1 MSRSSSEL
9 KRISRDILNNR
20 YSVPMAAFLTA
31 SLIPTLIEIPFSM
44 TLGDYPGTPQLIIST
59 IADILILLIA
69 QMLDTG
75 VMLVHMN
82 MTRGQTYRIRD
93 VFTPFRNGAE
103 RFFLAAVLFDVFLV
117 IAGIPAI
124 AGVLYFYKTGVS
136 GLSGALLAAGSI
148 LGLIFT
154 FYVLL
159 TYRMVFFFLLD
170 HPHLSVRDAFRTC
183 REFMRGRRRK
193 LLYILFS
200 FLGWSALAICSFGI
214 AALWISP
221 YMTQTLLTF
230 YLDGTG
236 ELDQIPVR
244 DYDQETRRFTGSIF
258 DILWQIRSSD
268 LPFVYT
274 QLSIISHQEEF
285 TMNEKDGA
293 IRDASVLGVPK
304 NADSWPAAYVCH
316 VRRNHSRADSGQQL
330 LRRRCSTCTG
340 YIDLCR
346 YRNFIFPS
354 MFQIQ
359 GSGVSRFFLCLPRR
373 FCHDCKHGFR
383 CIRRHVQR

>member
-136 GLSGALLAAGSI
+136 GLSPI
-148 LGLIFT
+148 
-154 FYVLL
+154 
-159 TYRMVFFFLLD
+159 
-170 HPHLSVRDAFRTC
+170 AF
-183 REFMRGRRRK
+183 
-193 LLYILFS
+193 
-200 FLGWSALAICSFGI
+200 
-214 AALWISP
+214 P
-221 YMTQTLLTF
+221 
-230 YLDGTG
+230 TG
-236 ELDQIPVR
+236 
-244 DYDQETRRFTGSIF
+244 
-258 DILWQIRSSD
+258 
-268 LPFVYT
+268 
-274 QLSIISHQEEF
+274 
-285 TMNEKDGA
+285 N
-293 IRDASVLGVPK
+293 
-304 NADSWPAAYVCH
+304 
-316 VRRNHSRADSGQQL
+316 SG
-330 LRRRCSTCTG
+330 
-340 YIDLCR
+340 
-346 YRNFIFPS
+346 
-354 MFQIQ
+354 
-359 GSGVSRFFLCLPRR
+359 
-373 FCHDCKHGFR
+373 
-383 CIRRHVQR
+383 

>member
-59 IADILILLIA
+59 IADILILLIT

-136 GLSGALLAAGSI
+136 DLSGALLAAGSI

-154 FYVLL
+154 FCVLL

-170 HPHLSVRDAFRTC
+170 HPHLSVRDAFRTTQ
-183 REFMRGRRRK
+183 E
-193 LLYILFS
+193 
-200 FLGWSALAICSFGI
+200 
-214 AALWISP
+214 AALHFIQLSRLGRACH
-221 YMTQTLLTF
+221 LLF
-230 YLDGTG
+230 WHCGS
-236 ELDQIPVR
+236 LDQSL
-244 DYDQETRRFTGSIF
+244 YDADAAHF
-258 DILWQIRSSD
+258 
-268 LPFVYT
+268 
-274 QLSIISHQEEF
+274 LS
-285 TMNEKDGA
+285 
-293 IRDASVLGVPK
+293 R
-304 NADSWPAAYVCH
+304 
-316 VRRNHSRADSGQQL
+316 
-330 LRRRCSTCTG
+330 
-340 YIDLCR
+340 R
-346 YRNFIFPS
+346 YRRTGPD
-354 MFQIQ
+354 
-359 GSGVSRFFLCLPRR
+359 SRP
-373 FCHDCKHGFR
+373 
-383 CIRRHVQR
+383 

>member
-20 YSVPMAAFLTA
+20 YSVPMVAFLTA

-148 LGLIFT
+148 ALQAHPRVEKI
-154 FYVLL
+154 V
-159 TYRMVFFFLLD
+159 VIAHD
-170 HPHLSVRDAFRTC
+170 HVAFQRKVE
-183 REFMRGRRRK
+183 REFKRAEFVFVCQRAHGFAVEATRQR
-193 LLYILFS
+193 
-200 FLGWSALAICSFGI
+200 FGCGQRLRQAVI
-214 AALWISP
+214 IPDLP
-221 YMTQTLLTF
+221 
-230 YLDGTG
+230 GTG
-236 ELDQIPVR
+236 
-244 DYDQETRRFTGSIF
+244 
-258 DILWQIRSSD
+258 
-268 LPFVYT
+268 
-274 QLSIISHQEEF
+274 
-285 TMNEKDGA
+285 
-293 IRDASVLGVPK
+293 
-304 NADSWPAAYVCH
+304 
-316 VRRNHSRADSGQQL
+316 SRAAEGMS
-330 LRRRCSTCTG
+330 
-340 YIDLCR
+340 
-346 YRNFIFPS
+346 NN
-354 MFQIQ
+354 
-359 GSGVSRFFLCLPRR
+359 
-373 FCHDCKHGFR
+373 
-383 CIRRHVQR
+383 

>member
-31 SLIPTLIEIPFSM
+31 SLIPTLIELPFSM

-124 AGVLYFYKTGVS
+124 LGILYFYKTGVS

-154 FYVLL
+154 
-159 TYRMVFFFLLD
+159 
-170 HPHLSVRDAFRTC
+170 SVC
-183 REFMRGRRRK
+183 
-193 LLYILFS
+193 
-200 FLGWSALAICSFGI
+200 
-214 AALWISP
+214 
-221 YMTQTLLTF
+221 
-230 YLDGTG
+230 
-236 ELDQIPVR
+236 
-244 DYDQETRRFTGSIF
+244 
-258 DILWQIRSSD
+258 
-268 LPFVYT
+268 
-274 QLSIISHQEEF
+274 
-285 TMNEKDGA
+285 
-293 IRDASVLGVPK
+293 
-304 NADSWPAAYVCH
+304 
-316 VRRNHSRADSGQQL
+316 
-330 LRRRCSTCTG
+330 
-340 YIDLCR
+340 
-346 YRNFIFPS
+346 
-354 MFQIQ
+354 
-359 GSGVSRFFLCLPRR
+359 CLPTAW
-373 FCHDCKHGFR
+373 FSSFF
-383 CIRRHVQR
+383 

>member
-183 REFMRGRRRK
+183 RKFMRGRRRK

-200 FLGWSALAICSFGI
+200 FLGWGS
-214 AALWISP
+214 
-221 YMTQTLLTF
+221 
-230 YLDGTG
+230 
-236 ELDQIPVR
+236 LDQSL
-244 DYDQETRRFTGSIF
+244 YDADAAHF
-258 DILWQIRSSD
+258 
-268 LPFVYT
+268 
-274 QLSIISHQEEF
+274 LS
-285 TMNEKDGA
+285 
-293 IRDASVLGVPK
+293 R
-304 NADSWPAAYVCH
+304 
-316 VRRNHSRADSGQQL
+316 
-330 LRRRCSTCTG
+330 
-340 YIDLCR
+340 R
-346 YRNFIFPS
+346 YRRTGPDS
-354 MFQIQ
+354 RPRLR
-359 GSGVSRFFLCLPRR
+359 SGGKTLHRLYFLISYGKSEVLI
-373 FCHDCKHGFR
+373 CHLYIRNYQSYH
-383 CIRRHVQR
+383 IRRSLL

>member
-20 YSVPMAAFLTA
+20 YSVP
-31 SLIPTLIEIPFSM
+31 M

-148 LGLIFT
+148 LGLK
-154 FYVLL
+154 
-159 TYRMVFFFLLD
+159 
-170 HPHLSVRDAFRTC
+170 
-183 REFMRGRRRK
+183 ERRK
-193 LLYILFS
+193 PC
-200 FLGWSALAICSFGI
+200 G
-214 AALWISP
+214 
-221 YMTQTLLTF
+221 
-230 YLDGTG
+230 
-236 ELDQIPVR
+236 R
-244 DYDQETRRFTGSIF
+244 
-258 DILWQIRSSD
+258 
-268 LPFVYT
+268 
-274 QLSIISHQEEF
+274 
-285 TMNEKDGA
+285 
-293 IRDASVLGVPK
+293 
-304 NADSWPAAYVCH
+304 
-316 VRRNHSRADSGQQL
+316 
-330 LRRRCSTCTG
+330 
-340 YIDLCR
+340 
-346 YRNFIFPS
+346 
-354 MFQIQ
+354 
-359 GSGVSRFFLCLPRR
+359 
-373 FCHDCKHGFR
+373 
-383 CIRRHVQR
+383 